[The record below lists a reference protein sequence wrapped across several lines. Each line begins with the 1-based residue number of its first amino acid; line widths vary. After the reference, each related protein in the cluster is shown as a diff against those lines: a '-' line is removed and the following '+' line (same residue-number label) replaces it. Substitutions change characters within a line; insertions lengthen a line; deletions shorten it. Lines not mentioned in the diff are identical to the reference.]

1 MARNWNKT
9 PPEPRA
15 PELDTFPKLLL
26 DNAVRF
32 AGRSAIREKEFGIW
46 QSWTWD
52 EVLGEVEAL
61 AGGLAALGFRRGD
74 KLAVIGDNRPRLYW
88 SMCAAQA
95 LGGVPVPMYQDSV
108 ADELAYVV
116 EHSGVRFAVVQDQ
129 EQVDKLL
136 EVCGEAGAD
145 GGRGGVRNIVYLWP
159 KGLRHYDPEIVRDF
173 RDVQAEGRKYAAAHP
188 GFFREEAAKG
198 RGTDVGVILYTSG
211 TTGRPKGVV
220 LTHDNVL
227 KQAWAGAE
235 FEGLGPDE
243 DILAYLP
250 MAWVGDNIF
259 SYAQSYLT
267 GFCVNCPESAS
278 TVMNDLAEVG
288 PTFYFAPPRVYENL
302 LTNVTIRMENAGRL
316 KQRMFRYFM
325 DVARRTGKA
334 LLDGEPAPLADRLLY
349 RIGDLLV
356 YGPLRNTLGF
366 SRVRLAYTAGEAI
379 GPDIFDFYRSI
390 GINIKQ
396 LYGQTEAS
404 VFVTIQPDGEVDP
417 ETVGRPLSNVELK
430 LTEDGEVLYRS
441 PGVFQEYYRNPEA
454 TVETRTGDGWVR
466 TGDAGF
472 LDANGHLRI
481 IDRAKDV
488 GKLRDGSLFAPK
500 YLENKLK
507 FFPHV
512 KEAVCF
518 GDGRDRVTAFIN
530 IDLDAVGN
538 WAERRGLTYSSYQEL
553 AGHPEVYDLVGEC
566 IEQVNRDL
574 ASDPQLAGSRIHRF
588 LVLHKELDADDGEL
602 TRTQKVRRRIV
613 ADRYSG
619 LIEALYGDVDRCRVS
634 TEVTFEDGRK
644 GSISADLLIRDA
656 TGANQP
662 AAGAGPGAGAAAAG

>member
-1 MARNWNKT
+1 MARKRT
-9 PPEPRA
+9 PAAPRA
-15 PELDTFPKLLL
+15 PELDTFAKLLL

-32 AGRSAIREKEFGIW
+32 AGRPAIREKEFGIW
-46 QSWTWD
+46 QSWNWD
-52 EVLGEVEAL
+52 EILGEVEAL

-95 LGGVPVPMYQDSV
+95 LGGVPVPMYQDAV

-116 EHSGVRFAVVQDQ
+116 EHSGARFAVVQDQ

-136 EVCGEAGAD
+136 EVREQAGV
-145 GGRGGVRNIVYLWP
+145 GIESIVYLWP
-159 KGLRHYDPEIVRDF
+159 KGLRHYDPGFIRDF
-173 RDVQAEGRKYAAAHP
+173 RDVQAEGRTYNEAHP
-188 GFFREEAAKG
+188 GSFRDEIAKG
-198 RGTDVGVILYTSG
+198 SGSDTGVILYTSG

-220 LTHDNVL
+220 LTNDNVL

-259 SYAQSYLT
+259 SYAQSYLA
-267 GFCVNCPESAS
+267 GFCVNCPESAA
-278 TVMNDLAEVG
+278 TVMTDLGEIG

-302 LTNVTIRMENAGRL
+302 LTNVMIRMEDASRL
-316 KQRMFRYFM
+316 KQHMFRYFM
-325 DVARRTGKA
+325 RVAGRAGKA
-334 LLDGEPAPLADRLLY
+334 LLDGKPVSFAERLRYWL
-349 RIGDLLV
+349 GNVFV

-366 SRVRLAYTAGEAI
+366 SRVHLAYTAGEAI
-379 GPDIFDFYRSI
+379 GPDLFDFYRSI

-417 ETVGRPLSNVELK
+417 ETVGRPLPNVELK
-430 LTEDGEVLYRS
+430 LTDDGEVLYRS
-441 PGVFQEYYRNPEA
+441 PGVFHEYYKNPEA
-454 TVETRTGDGWVR
+454 TAETKTQDGWVH
-466 TGDAGF
+466 TGDAGI

-488 GKLRDGSLFAPK
+488 GKLRDGTLFAPK

-507 FFPHV
+507 FFPYI

-553 AGHPEVYDLVGEC
+553 ASHAEVYDLIGEC

-574 ASDPQLAGSRIHRF
+574 ASDPQLSGSGIRRF

-602 TRTQKVRRRIV
+602 TRTQKVRRRII
-613 ADRYSG
+613 ADRYG
-619 LIEALYGDVDRCRVS
+619 VLIDALYGDAQRCHVS

-656 TGANQP
+656 SGGP
-662 AAGAGPGAGAAAAG
+662 APARAAAA

>member
-1 MARNWNKT
+1 
-9 PPEPRA
+9 
-15 PELDTFPKLLL
+15 
-26 DNAVRF
+26 
-32 AGRSAIREKEFGIW
+32 
-46 QSWTWD
+46 
-52 EVLGEVEAL
+52 
-61 AGGLAALGFRRGD
+61 
-74 KLAVIGDNRPRLYW
+74 
-88 SMCAAQA
+88 
-95 LGGVPVPMYQDSV
+95 MYQDSV

-116 EHSGVRFAVVQDQ
+116 EHSGARFAVVQDQ

-136 EVCGEAGAD
+136 EVREQVPGVEA
-145 GGRGGVRNIVYLWP
+145 IVYLWP
-159 KGLRHYDPEIVRDF
+159 KGLRHYDPDLVRDF
-173 RDVQAEGRKYAAAHP
+173 RELQAEGRRYNQAHP
-188 GFFREEAAKG
+188 EFFRAEIEKG
-198 RGTDVGVILYTSG
+198 AGADTGVILYTSG

-220 LTHDNVL
+220 LTNANVL
-227 KQAWAGAE
+227 LQAWAGAE
-235 FEGLGPDE
+235 FEGLGSDE

-250 MAWVGDNIF
+250 MAWVGDNVF

-278 TVMNDLAEVG
+278 TVTTDLGEIG

-302 LTNVTIRMENAGRL
+302 LTNVMIRMEDAGRL
-316 KQRMFRYFM
+316 KQRMFHYFM
-325 DVARRTGKA
+325 GVAGRAGKA
-334 LLDGEPAPLADRLLY
+334 LLDGKAVPFADRVRYWLGNLF
-349 RIGDLLV
+349 V

-366 SRVRLAYTAGEAI
+366 SRVHLAYTAGEAI
-379 GPDIFDFYRSI
+379 GPDLFDFYRSI

-417 ETVGRPLSNVELK
+417 ETVGRPLSNVELR
-430 LTEDGEVLYRS
+430 LADDGEVIYRS
-441 PGVFQEYYRNPEA
+441 PGVFHEYYKNPDA
-454 TVETRTGDGWVR
+454 TAETKTEDGWVR
-466 TGDAGF
+466 TGDAGL
-472 LDANGHLRI
+472 LDGNGHLRI

-507 FFPHV
+507 FFPYV

-538 WAERRGLTYSSYQEL
+538 WAERRALTYSSYQEL
-553 AGHPEVYDLVGEC
+553 AGHPEVYGLVGEC
-566 IEQVNRDL
+566 IEQVNREL
-574 ASDPQLAGSRIHRF
+574 ASDPQLSGSVIRRF

-602 TRTQKVRRRIV
+602 TRTQKVRRRII
-613 ADRYSG
+613 ADRYAV
-619 LIEALYGDVDRCRVS
+619 LIDALYGDAERCQVS

-656 TGANQP
+656 GGAP
-662 AAGAGPGAGAAAAG
+662 EPVRAAAD

>member
-1 MARNWNKT
+1 MARKT
-9 PPEPRA
+9 TPAEPRD
-15 PELDTFPKLLL
+15 PGLDTFPKLLL
-26 DNAVRF
+26 DNAARF
-32 AGRSAIREKEFGIW
+32 AGRPAIREKEFGIW
-46 QSWTWD
+46 QSWNWD
-52 EVLGEVEAL
+52 AVLGEVEAL

-108 ADELAYVV
+108 AEELAYVV
-116 EHSGVRFAVVQDQ
+116 EHSGARFAVVQDQ

-136 EVCGEAGAD
+136 EVREQVAGIET
-145 GGRGGVRNIVYLWP
+145 IVYLWP
-159 KGLRHYDPEIVRDF
+159 KGLRHYDPELVRDL
-173 RDVQAEGRKYAAAHP
+173 RDVQADGRRYNGENS
-188 GFFREEAAKG
+188 GFFRAEVEKG
-198 RGTDVGVILYTSG
+198 SGADTGVILYTSG

-220 LTHDNVL
+220 LTNDNVL
-227 KQAWAGAE
+227 RQAWAGVE
-235 FEGLGPDE
+235 FEGLGADE

-278 TVMNDLAEVG
+278 TVMTDLGEIG

-302 LTNVTIRMENAGRL
+302 LTNVMIRMEDASRL
-316 KQRMFRYFM
+316 KQRLFRYFM
-325 DVARRTGKA
+325 DVAGRVGKA
-334 LLDGEPAPLADRLLY
+334 LLDGEAVSGADRFRYWL
-349 RIGDLLV
+349 GNVFV

-366 SRVRLAYTAGEAI
+366 SRVHLAYTAGEAI

-430 LTEDGEVLYRS
+430 LTDEGEVLYRS
-441 PGVFQEYYRNPEA
+441 PGVFHEYYKNPDA
-454 TVETRTGDGWVR
+454 TADTKTEDGWVR
-466 TGDAGF
+466 TGDAGI
-472 LDANGHLRI
+472 LDGNGHLRI

-507 FFPHV
+507 FFPYI

-518 GDGRDRVTAFIN
+518 GDGRERVTAFIN

-538 WAERRGLTYSSYQEL
+538 WAERQGITYSSYQEL
-553 AGHPEVYDLVGEC
+553 AGHGEVYDLVAGC

-574 ASDPQLAGSRIHRF
+574 AADRQLAGSVIRRF
-588 LVLHKELDADDGEL
+588 LILHKELDADDGEL
-602 TRTQKVRRRIV
+602 TRTQKVRRRII
-613 ADRYSG
+613 ADRYDV
-619 LIEALYGDVDRCRVS
+619 LIDALNGDAERCHIS

-656 TGANQP
+656 RGAPEP
-662 AAGAGPGAGAAAAG
+662 ARAAAD

>member
-1 MARNWNKT
+1 MARKT
-9 PPEPRA
+9 TPAKPRA

-32 AGRSAIREKEFGIW
+32 AGLPAIREKEFGIW
-46 QSWTWD
+46 QSWSWD

-116 EHSGVRFAVVQDQ
+116 EHSGARFAVVQDQ

-136 EVCGEAGAD
+136 EVREQVPGIEA
-145 GGRGGVRNIVYLWP
+145 IVYLWP
-159 KGLRHYDPEIVRDF
+159 KGLRHYDPDLVRDF
-173 RDVQAEGRKYAAAHP
+173 RDVQAEGLRHNEANR
-188 GFFREEAAKG
+188 GFFRAETAKG
-198 RGTDVGVILYTSG
+198 AGSDTGVILYTSG

-220 LTHDNVL
+220 LTNDNVL
-227 KQAWAGAE
+227 RQAWAGAE
-235 FEGLGPDE
+235 FEGLASDE

-259 SYAQSYLT
+259 SYGQSYLT

-278 TVMNDLAEVG
+278 TVMTDLGEIG

-302 LTNVTIRMENAGRL
+302 LTNVMIRMEDAGRL
-316 KQRMFRYFM
+316 KQRMFHHFM
-325 DVARRTGKA
+325 GVAGRVGKP
-334 LLDGEPAPLADRLLY
+334 LLDGEAVPLGDRLRYWL
-349 RIGDLLV
+349 GNLLV

-366 SRVRLAYTAGEAI
+366 SRVHLAYTAGEAI

-430 LTEDGEVLYRS
+430 LTDEGEVLYRS
-441 PGVFQEYYRNPEA
+441 PGVFHEYYKNPEA
-454 TVETRTGDGWVR
+454 TADTKTEDGWVR
-466 TGDAGF
+466 TGDAGI

-507 FFPHV
+507 FFPYV

-518 GDGRDRVTAFIN
+518 GDGRERVTAFIN

-538 WAERRGLTYSSYQEL
+538 WAERRNLTYSSYQEL
-553 AGHPEVYDLVGEC
+553 AGHREVYDLVGEC

-574 ASDPQLAGSRIHRF
+574 AADPQLAGSVIRRF

-602 TRTQKVRRRIV
+602 TRTQKVRRRII
-613 ADRYSG
+613 AERYAG
-619 LIEALYGDVDRCRVS
+619 LIDALYGDAERCHVS

-656 TGANQP
+656 SG
-662 AAGAGPGAGAAAAG
+662 GPEPMRAAAD

>member
-1 MARNWNKT
+1 MARKT
-9 PPEPRA
+9 TPAKPRA

-32 AGRSAIREKEFGIW
+32 AGRPAIREKEFGIW
-46 QSWTWD
+46 QSWSWD

-74 KLAVIGDNRPRLYW
+74 KLAVIGENRPRLYW

-116 EHSGVRFAVVQDQ
+116 EHSGARFAVVQDQ

-136 EVCGEAGAD
+136 EVREQVPGIEA
-145 GGRGGVRNIVYLWP
+145 IVYLWP
-159 KGLRHYDPEIVRDF
+159 KGLRHYDPDLVRDF
-173 RDVQAEGRKYAAAHP
+173 RDVQADGQRHNEANP
-188 GFFREEAAKG
+188 NFFRSEVAKG
-198 RGTDVGVILYTSG
+198 AGADTGVILYTSG

-220 LTHDNVL
+220 LTNDNVL
-227 KQAWAGAE
+227 RQAWAGAE

-259 SYAQSYLT
+259 SYGQSYLT
-267 GFCVNCPESAS
+267 GFCVNCPESAA
-278 TVMNDLAEVG
+278 TVMTDLGEIG

-302 LTNVTIRMENAGRL
+302 LTNVMIRMEDASRL
-316 KQRMFRYFM
+316 KQRMFHHFM
-325 DVARRTGKA
+325 GVAGRVGKR
-334 LLDGEPAPLADRLLY
+334 LLDGEAVPLGDRFRYWLGNLF
-349 RIGDLLV
+349 V

-366 SRVRLAYTAGEAI
+366 SRVHLAYTAGEAI

-430 LTEDGEVLYRS
+430 LTDEGEVLYRS
-441 PGVFQEYYRNPEA
+441 PGVFHEYYKNPEA
-454 TVETRTGDGWVR
+454 TADTKTEDGWVR
-466 TGDAGF
+466 TGDAGI
-472 LDANGHLRI
+472 LDGNGHLRI

-488 GKLRDGSLFAPK
+488 GKLRDGSLFAPSTWRTSSSS
-500 YLENKLK
+500 
-507 FFPHV
+507 FP
-512 KEAVCF
+512 
-518 GDGRDRVTAFIN
+518 T
-530 IDLDAVGN
+530 
-538 WAERRGLTYSSYQEL
+538 S
-553 AGHPEVYDLVGEC
+553 
-566 IEQVNRDL
+566 
-574 ASDPQLAGSRIHRF
+574 
-588 LVLHKELDADDGEL
+588 
-602 TRTQKVRRRIV
+602 RRRS
-613 ADRYSG
+613 ASG
-619 LIEALYGDVDRCRVS
+619 TA
-634 TEVTFEDGRK
+634 
-644 GSISADLLIRDA
+644 A
-656 TGANQP
+656 TG
-662 AAGAGPGAGAAAAG
+662 

>member
-1 MARNWNKT
+1 MARTRT
-9 PPEPRA
+9 PAKPRA

-32 AGRSAIREKEFGIW
+32 AGRPAIREKEYGIW
-46 QSWTWD
+46 QSWNWD
-52 EVLGEVEAL
+52 EVLGEVETL

-95 LGGVPVPMYQDSV
+95 LGGVPVPMYQDAV
-108 ADELAYVV
+108 AEELAYVV
-116 EHSGVRFAVVQDQ
+116 EHSGARFAVVQDQ

-136 EVCGEAGAD
+136 EVREQAGV
-145 GGRGGVRNIVYLWP
+145 GIESIVYLWP
-159 KGLRHYDPEIVRDF
+159 KGLRHYDPGFIRDF
-173 RDVQAEGRKYAAAHP
+173 RDVQAEGRTYNEAHP
-188 GFFREEAAKG
+188 GSFRDEIAKG
-198 RGTDVGVILYTSG
+198 SGSDTGVILYTSG

-220 LTHDNVL
+220 LSHDNVL

-259 SYAQSYLT
+259 SYAQSYLA
-267 GFCVNCPESAS
+267 GFCVNCPESAA
-278 TVMNDLAEVG
+278 TVMTDLGEIG

-302 LTNVTIRMENAGRL
+302 LTNVMIRMEDASRL

-325 DVARRTGKA
+325 DVAGRTGKA
-334 LLDGEPAPLADRLLY
+334 LLDGKRVSFAERLRYWL
-349 RIGDLLV
+349 GNVFV

-366 SRVRLAYTAGEAI
+366 SRVHLAYTAGEAI

-430 LTEDGEVLYRS
+430 LADDGEVLYRS
-441 PGVFQEYYRNPEA
+441 PGVFHEYYKNPEA
-454 TVETRTGDGWVR
+454 TAETKTEDGWVH
-466 TGDAGF
+466 TGDAGI
-472 LDANGHLRI
+472 LDGNGHLRI

-488 GKLRDGSLFAPK
+488 GKLRDGTLFAPK

-507 FFPHV
+507 FFPYV

-553 AGHPEVYDLVGEC
+553 ASHAEVYDLIGEC

-574 ASDPQLAGSRIHRF
+574 ASDPQLSGSVIRRY

-602 TRTQKVRRRIV
+602 TRTQKVRRRII
-613 ADRYSG
+613 ADRYG
-619 LIEALYGDVDRCRVS
+619 VLIDALYGDAERCHVS

-656 TGANQP
+656 SGGP
-662 AAGAGPGAGAAAAG
+662 APARAATA